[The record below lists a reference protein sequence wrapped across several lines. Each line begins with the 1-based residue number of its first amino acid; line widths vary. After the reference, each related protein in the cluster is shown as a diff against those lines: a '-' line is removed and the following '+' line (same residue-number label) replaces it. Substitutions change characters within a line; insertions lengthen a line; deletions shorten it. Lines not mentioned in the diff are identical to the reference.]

1 MGELPGYARVST
13 LAQDAALQHDSLSA
27 AGCFRTWTDT
37 ASGPVH
43 TTAAPRCPDRVHS
56 RLHRRGFPHRQC
68 GRLRISA
75 SAAVPLLTPHP
86 LTTSGPVH
94 YVVAPQGHARDDE
107 AMPTPDP
114 QSFSQAW
121 LEAFNA
127 HDLEALLSHFA
138 GDVVFTTPVAARAL
152 PETGGVVGGIDALRA
167 YWTLAL
173 EKVPDL
179 HFELLGVY
187 TGIDTLVPNYRNQAG
202 GQACEVL
209 TLRGDLVSEGH
220 STYLGAS
227 AQAGG
232 APTTSGR

>member
-1 MGELPGYARVST
+1 
-13 LAQDAALQHDSLSA
+13 
-27 AGCFRTWTDT
+27 
-37 ASGPVH
+37 
-43 TTAAPRCPDRVHS
+43 
-56 RLHRRGFPHRQC
+56 
-68 GRLRISA
+68 
-75 SAAVPLLTPHP
+75 
-86 LTTSGPVH
+86 
-94 YVVAPQGHARDDE
+94 
-107 AMPTPDP
+107 MPTPDP

-138 GDVVFTTPVAARAL
+138 DDVVFTTRVAARAL
-152 PETGGVVGGIDALRA
+152 PETGGVVRGIDALRA

-187 TGIDTLVPNYRNQAG
+187 TGIDTLVLNYRNQAG

-209 TLRGDLVSEGH
+209 TFRGDLVSEGH
-220 STYLGAS
+220 ATYRGAAS

>member
-1 MGELPGYARVST
+1 
-13 LAQDAALQHDSLSA
+13 
-27 AGCFRTWTDT
+27 
-37 ASGPVH
+37 
-43 TTAAPRCPDRVHS
+43 
-56 RLHRRGFPHRQC
+56 
-68 GRLRISA
+68 
-75 SAAVPLLTPHP
+75 
-86 LTTSGPVH
+86 
-94 YVVAPQGHARDDE
+94 
-107 AMPTPDP
+107 MPTPDP

-138 GDVVFTTPVAARAL
+138 DDIVFTTPVAARAL
-152 PETGGVVGGIDALRA
+152 PETSGVVRGIDALRA

-179 HFELLGVY
+179 HFDLLGVY
-187 TGIDTLVPNYRNQAG
+187 TGIDTLVLNYRNQVG

-209 TLRGDLVSEGH
+209 TFRGDLVSEGH
-220 STYLGAS
+220 ATYLGAS